1 VTYVGQAVPSLTNTK
16 LVAGRGRFVDDVQL
30 PGMTHAAIL
39 RSPFAHAR
47 IRSVDASK
55 AEALPGVLHVLTG
68 REVAESTNPI
78 PETYD
83 TAAVGAK
90 GVRWYALCVDRARY
104 VGEAVAA
111 VVAEDRFTA
120 YAALDLIDVDY
131 EVLPV
136 VADPERAMED
146 GAPLVEPDWGDN
158 IMASRD
164 IVLGDPDSAFAEA
177 DGVVSGHVRSA
188 RITGTAIEP
197 RGCVATY
204 DAYEDTLTFWDST
217 QNPHPL
223 RNYLAETLGMPD
235 TSIRVIQPHVGGGF
249 GLKIPTFQEEPLV
262 AYLARKLK
270 RPVKWIEER
279 SENFWTGGHARD
291 TRFHYEAA
299 YKDDGTVTG
308 IRLKVIADVGAPTAL
323 CGWGMSFVTWYCLPC
338 VYKIPNSETHLRS
351 VVTNK
356 CPWNAYRGYG
366 KDAASF
372 LMDRIM
378 DHIARETRI
387 DRVEVRFRNFIPPD
401 EFPFPQVSGAMIDS
415 GDYAKALST
424 VLEMI
429 DYEGFP
435 ALQDQ
440 ARADGRRIGLGI
452 GQELIPEG
460 CSMPGSL
467 LLNGCDG
474 TEVRVSPTGEVTV
487 LTGVTSPGSGNETGI
502 AQIVADALGCTLDRI
517 RVVQGDTETC
527 PWGFGNYSARS
538 VIIGGSAAHLAAT
551 DVKEKMLKVAG
562 NMLEAAPADLEA
574 ALGRIFVRG
583 TPDRGVTLDEVAHE
597 VYRNPH
603 GKNMEGIEPA
613 LEAQRHFKIDN
624 VYHQPETQGR
634 FSAYPSWPNGVAACI
649 VEVDEETGYVKV
661 LRYCMV
667 HDAGRIVNPLL
678 AEANLHGGVAQG
690 LGAALY
696 EQIAYDEDAQPLTA
710 TFMDYTIPT
719 AVEVPD
725 IELGHQ
731 ETLTPFTPLGTKGVG
746 ESGVGAPLG
755 ALCSAIENA
764 LPELELRLTELPLT
778 PSRVW
783 GAIQSAREG
792 LAVG

>member
-1 VTYVGQAVPSLTNTK
+1 VTYVGQGVPSLTNTK
-16 LVAGRGRFVDDVQL
+16 LVAGRGRFVDDIQL
-30 PGMTHAAIL
+30 PGMTHAAVL

-47 IRSVDASK
+47 IRSIDVSA
-55 AEALPGVLHVLTG
+55 AQALPGVLYVLTG
-68 REVAESTNPI
+68 REVAGAMNPI

-111 VVAEDRFTA
+111 VVAEDRFAA

-131 EVLPV
+131 EELPV
-136 VADPERAMED
+136 VADSERAMED

-164 IVLGDPDSAFAEA
+164 IVLGDPDAAFADA
-177 DGVVSGHVRSA
+177 DGTVSGVVRSA

-197 RGCVATY
+197 RGCVAVY

-235 TSIRVIQPHVGGGF
+235 TSIRVVQPHVGGGF

-262 AYLARKLK
+262 AYLARKLR

-291 TRFHYEAA
+291 TRFHYDAA
-299 YKDDGTVTG
+299 YLADGTVTG

-338 VYKIPNSETHLRS
+338 VYKIPNSETRLRS

-378 DHIARETRI
+378 DHIARETGI
-387 DRVEVRFRNFIPPD
+387 DRAEVRFRNFIPPD
-401 EFPFPQVSGAMIDS
+401 EFPYPQVSGAMLDS
-415 GDYAKALST
+415 GDYAKALQT

-429 DYEGFP
+429 DYEGFS
-435 ALQDQ
+435 ALQEQ
-440 ARADGRRIGLGI
+440 ARAEGRRIGLGI

-517 RVVQGDTETC
+517 RVVQGDTEAC

-551 DVKEKMLKVAG
+551 EGKEKMLKVAA
-562 NMLEAAPADLEA
+562 NMLEASPTDLEA
-574 ALGRIFVRG
+574 SGGRIVVRG
-583 TPDRGVTLDEVAHE
+583 TPDRSVTHDEVAHE

-603 GKNMEGIEPA
+603 GPNMEGIEPA

-624 VYHQPETQGR
+624 VYHQPEKQGR

-649 VEVDEETGYVKV
+649 VEVDEETGYVEV

-678 AEANLHGGVAQG
+678 AEANLQGGIAQG

-696 EQIAYDEDAQPLTA
+696 EQIAYDDDAQPLTA

-719 AVEVPD
+719 AMEVPE

-764 LPELELRLTELPLT
+764 LPELDLRLTELPLT

-783 GAIQSAREG
+783 AAIQRAREG
-792 LAVG
+792 VPVG

>member
-1 VTYVGQAVPSLTNTK
+1 M
-16 LVAGRGRFVDDVQL
+16 RR
-30 PGMTHAAIL
+30 
-39 RSPFAHAR
+39 
-47 IRSVDASK
+47 AS
-55 AEALPGVLHVLTG
+55 
-68 REVAESTNPI
+68 
-78 PETYD
+78 
-83 TAAVGAK
+83 
-90 GVRWYALCVDRARY
+90 RWYALCVDRARY

-131 EVLPV
+131 EELPV

-164 IVLGDPDSAFAEA
+164 IVLGDPDAASRRPTASSPGTSAPPASPA
-177 DGVVSGHVRSA
+177 PRSSRA
-188 RITGTAIEP
+188 
-197 RGCVATY
+197 GCLATY
-204 DAYEDTLTFWDST
+204 DPYEDTLTFWDST

-378 DHIARETRI
+378 DHIAQETRI

-424 VLEMI
+424 RARDDRLRGVP
-429 DYEGFP
+429 GP
-435 ALQDQ
+435 AGAGAGRGPAPRARDRSGVDPRGLLDAGLAAPERLRRYGGAGQPDRRGDGLDRGDV
-440 ARADGRRIGLGI
+440 ARERKRDRDRADRRGRR
-452 GQELIPEG
+452 
-460 CSMPGSL
+460 SAARS
-467 LLNGCDG
+467 
-474 TEVRVSPTGEVTV
+474 T
-487 LTGVTSPGSGNETGI
+487 GSGSSRATPRHARG
-502 AQIVADALGCTLDRI
+502 A
-517 RVVQGDTETC
+517 
-527 PWGFGNYSARS
+527 SATT
-538 VIIGGSAAHLAAT
+538 A
-551 DVKEKMLKVAG
+551 
-562 NMLEAAPADLEA
+562 
-574 ALGRIFVRG
+574 RG
-583 TPDRGVTLDEVAHE
+583 A
-597 VYRNPH
+597 
-603 GKNMEGIEPA
+603 
-613 LEAQRHFKIDN
+613 
-624 VYHQPETQGR
+624 
-634 FSAYPSWPNGVAACI
+634 
-649 VEVDEETGYVKV
+649 
-661 LRYCMV
+661 
-667 HDAGRIVNPLL
+667 
-678 AEANLHGGVAQG
+678 
-690 LGAALY
+690 
-696 EQIAYDEDAQPLTA
+696 
-710 TFMDYTIPT
+710 
-719 AVEVPD
+719 
-725 IELGHQ
+725 
-731 ETLTPFTPLGTKGVG
+731 
-746 ESGVGAPLG
+746 
-755 ALCSAIENA
+755 
-764 LPELELRLTELPLT
+764 
-778 PSRVW
+778 
-783 GAIQSAREG
+783 
-792 LAVG
+792 